1 MAPGHRRWIS
11 GRPRA
16 GPSDADRLPDTRTPA
31 RSTAAM
37 HAGGRPWRGLGNSG
51 FRIPSSPVYRFDTAR
66 GKSGP
71 YGEGP
76 CNAPYRPFNRTT
88 PLAARHSVPSSRCEP
103 LSYGRRD
110 ERGAEERALEADPDA
125 GVPRGDDQDVRP
137 GWFRADAA
145 LAPRRKR
152 PSACA
157 SAATVSERNSRAT
170 VRPKPSA
177 CVLADELHDTR
188 NLGPAGPPVGSVASA
203 VQRTAKRIRPRWTQ
217 SCTFARGR

>member
-88 PLAARHSVPSSRCEP
+88 PLAARHSVPSSRCD
-103 LSYGRRD
+103 LSHMAAVMSGVQRSGRWKLIRTLAYR
-110 ERGAEERALEADPDA
+110 EVTIRTYARGGSGPTRPWPRAGSVRAPARLRPPC
-125 GVPRGDDQDVRP
+125 PRGTREPRCAPSQAHASWRMSFVIRAISDPQVHRLARSHRP
-137 GWFRADAA
+137 FSE
-145 LAPRRKR
+145 PR
-152 PSACA
+152 S
-157 SAATVSERNSRAT
+157 
-170 VRPKPSA
+170 
-177 CVLADELHDTR
+177 
-188 NLGPAGPPVGSVASA
+188 G
-203 VQRTAKRIRPRWTQ
+203 
-217 SCTFARGR
+217 